1 MHTKKYYTMRAV
13 LILSIVW
20 IMSCQ
25 PNKTGGQK
33 TNATPNIVI
42 FIADDAAWD
51 DSGAYGNPFIRTPN
65 IDRLA
70 KEGMIFNSAFLTTSS
85 CSPSRCSIMTGLY
98 PHNTG
103 AAELHLPL
111 PQDKLIFPGK
121 LQKAGYYTVSAGKW
135 HLGPRRDEFDS
146 IYMANDPSGAADWV
160 KAVQNRPKGKPFF
173 MWLASLDPH
182 RGYQS
187 GIIPN
192 PHQLNEVVVP
202 PYLPDNDSTR
212 KDLALYYDE
221 ISRLDHYIGLV
232 VEELVNQGVY
242 DNTVVIFM
250 SDNGRPF
257 PRDKTRLYDSGIK
270 TPFIVRWPTVIRAGS
285 ASNALISAIDI
296 APTVCE
302 LAGADVPEV
311 FQGKSFVSLFS
322 RPDIELNEYVF
333 AEHNWHDYQAH
344 ERSVRN
350 HNYLFIQNA
359 FPALNANPPADAV
372 RSITYQEMIRLFD
385 LGQLGEAYMDCFIAP
400 RNGEEL
406 YDVVNDPYQM
416 NNLIGEGAYKEVAN
430 KMRNILEEWKITT
443 NDKLP
448 DEITPDMY
456 DRRNGTALP
465 GIKVRTP
472 GSFLSN

>member
-1 MHTKKYYTMRAV
+1 
-13 LILSIVW
+13 
-20 IMSCQ
+20 
-25 PNKTGGQK
+25 
-33 TNATPNIVI
+33 
-42 FIADDAAWD
+42 
-51 DSGAYGNPFIRTPN
+51 
-65 IDRLA
+65 
-70 KEGMIFNSAFLTTSS
+70 
-85 CSPSRCSIMTGLY
+85 
-98 PHNTG
+98 
-103 AAELHLPL
+103 
-111 PQDKLIFPGK
+111 
-121 LQKAGYYTVSAGKW
+121 
-135 HLGPRRDEFDS
+135 
-146 IYMANDPSGAADWV
+146 
-160 KAVQNRPKGKPFF
+160 
-173 MWLASLDPH
+173 
-182 RGYQS
+182 
-187 GIIPN
+187 
-192 PHQLNEVVVP
+192 VVP